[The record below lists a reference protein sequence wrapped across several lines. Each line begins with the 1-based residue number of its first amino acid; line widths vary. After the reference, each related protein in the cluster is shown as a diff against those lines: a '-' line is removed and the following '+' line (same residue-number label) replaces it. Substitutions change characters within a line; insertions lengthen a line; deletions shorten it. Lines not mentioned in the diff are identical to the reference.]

1 MKFAVYPLLLC
12 CWLYSLTL
20 QAFHAQTNS
29 ISQPQPARQQLQQ
42 LYYLATPS
50 TLTLDELLAD
60 PAYHHS
66 FSLLSKQQKVL
77 FQEDQAVWLFARL
90 NNTGNRTLQSILEYD
105 FPLADKIEI
114 YQVDRQNQDIRLLSR
129 SGNAY
134 PYSERALPYR
144 SFAVAL
150 NQKPASETDIFIKV
164 QDAAVV
170 PSEVL
175 LWQHEAFMAAKQQQA
190 LLDGVLQG
198 ILIILALYNLMLF
211 ARQQQ
216 VHYLY
221 YCGFFASFALVVA
234 ILNGMAFALLW
245 PDYPE
250 INQSILYIAVGACL
264 LCLNLFMRFGLTN
277 LSGNWWYRCS
287 QISSFSALL
296 LLFSPLFAS
305 GQFRLQLL
313 FIAISWVLGSNLLLA
328 LRVSMA
334 GAAQAKSF
342 IWACVLTLI
351 SALLLTLNQAGYLH
365 GGINWA
371 YILFSLVLLSLAL
384 TSFTLY
390 KFQPVLDTSRPA
402 ASEQQYKEIFHNAVE
417 GMFTTTLDGRLI
429 NANQALLNILGY
441 ASLDQLKQAIAGT
454 GMARFYA
461 DPAER
466 QYMLKQLE
474 QGSSKSFEIRGLRGD
489 NSPFWALMSV
499 RLAASDNQR
508 PAFVHGS
515 VIDIT
520 EQKLAHEQLA
530 YLACHDALTSLYN
543 RYYFEQQLQQL
554 CFQTGSDKGCVLYL
568 DIDQFKLINN
578 SCSHSAGDALLKQLS
593 DLLTRAVHHNGPL
606 ARLDSDEFGV
616 LLAGKHANEAFS
628 LAYRIL
634 DAIRE
639 YRFIW
644 QDSVYSISFCIG
656 IAEIQAEDKTAEAV
670 LRKADA
676 ACDIAK
682 QKGHNRIQLFDA
694 NDQDTQ
700 RHQAEVR
707 WVAQLSKAI
716 EEDRFVLYQQQ
727 IQPLTPSLQGLH
739 YELLL
744 RLSADDNQLI
754 APTSFLSS
762 AERFGLMPQI
772 DRWVIKHYFRW
783 LQQQPLHIQ
792 TLYLCNINL
801 SGSSLLD
808 PGFSHDVEQLFYQY
822 QIPFDRICF
831 EITESVA
838 IINLQS
844 TLAFIDKFSLKGCRF
859 ALDDFG
865 SGFSSYSY
873 LKHFPADFVKIDG
886 HFVRDVLEDQYDRA
900 IVKSIHDVAQAM
912 GMQTVAEYVESEETR
927 LALQM
932 MGIDYAQG
940 FYLAKPAPLNALLS
954 N

>member
-20 QAFHAQTNS
+20 QAFHAQSNS
-29 ISQPQPARQQLQQ
+29 IAEPQSARQQLQQ
-42 LYYLATPS
+42 LYYLTTPA

-66 FSLLSKQQKVL
+66 FRLLSKQQKVL
-77 FQEDQAVWLFARL
+77 FQEHQAVWLFARL
-90 NNTGNRTLQSILEYD
+90 SNSSSRTLRSILEYD

-114 YQVDRQNQDIRLLSR
+114 YQVDRQNQDVRLLSR

-144 SFAVAL
+144 SFAVPL
-150 NQKPASETDIFIKV
+150 SLKPASETDIFIKV

-175 LWQHEAFMAAKQQQA
+175 LWQHEHFMAAKQQQA

-198 ILIILALYNLMLF
+198 ILILLALYNLMLF

-277 LSGNWWYRCS
+277 LTGSWWYRCS

-328 LRVSMA
+328 LRVSLT

-390 KFQPVLDTSRPA
+390 KFQPVLDSNRPA

-474 QGSSKSFEIRGLRGD
+474 LGSSKSFEIRGLRGD

-520 EQKLAHEQLA
+520 EQKLAHQQLA
-530 YLACHDALTSLYN
+530 YLANHDALTALYN
-543 RYYFEQQLQQL
+543 RYYFEKQLQTL
-554 CFQTGSDKGCVLYL
+554 CEQSGDDKGCVLYI
-568 DIDQFKLINN
+568 DVDQFKLINN
-578 SCSHSAGDALLKQLS
+578 GCSHSAGDALLKQLAE
-593 DLLTRAVHHNGPL
+593 LLKRTAHHNGPL
-606 ARLDSDEFGV
+606 ARLDSDEFGI
-616 LLAGKHANEAFS
+616 LLAGKNANEAFS
-628 LAYRIL
+628 LAYRLL
-634 DAIRE
+634 DAMRE
-639 YRFIW
+639 FRFIW
-644 QDSVYSISFCIG
+644 QDSVHTISISIG
-656 IAEIQAEDKTAEAV
+656 IAEIRRDDSSADGV
-670 LRKADA
+670 LKKADA
-676 ACDIAK
+676 ACAIAK
-682 QKGHNRIQLFDA
+682 EKGRNRIQLFDEH
-694 NDQDTQ
+694 DEDTQ
-700 RHQAEVR
+700 RHQAELH
-707 WVAQLSKAI
+707 WVGQLRQAVQDDK
-716 EEDRFVLYQQQ
+716 FVLLQQS
-727 IQPLTPSLQGLH
+727 IKALNNSDSGYC

-744 RLSADDNQLI
+744 RLQAQSSQLI
-754 APTSFLSS
+754 TPASFLSS
-762 AERFGLMPQI
+762 AERYGLMPQI

-783 LQQQPLHIQ
+783 LQQYPQHLQ
-792 TLYLCNINL
+792 QLELCSINL

-808 PGFSHDVEQLFYQY
+808 PTFKDDVQQLFVQY
-822 QIPFDRICF
+822 QVPFARICF

-838 IINLQS
+838 IVNLQN
-844 TLAFIDKFSLKGCRF
+844 TLAFIEHFRAQGCKI

-865 SGFSSYSY
+865 SGFSSYGY

-886 HFVRDVLEDQYDRA
+886 HFVRDLLDDPYDKA
-900 IVKSIHDVAQAM
+900 IVKSIHEVARAM
-912 GMQTVAEYVESEETR
+912 NMLTIAEYVETAEIEQG
-927 LALQM
+927 LKLL
-932 MGIDYAQG
+932 GIDYVQG
-940 FYLAKPAPLNALLS
+940 YAISRPQPLNSLLS
-954 N
+954 